1 MVPLLPKPLTQVWIA
16 LCAWLLV
23 WFLKAIS
30 KTDWSLQRLMRVL
43 QLNVFVKQELLALA
57 RGVPPPEPDT
67 GQLGLGV

>member
-1 MVPLLPKPLTQVWIA
+1 
-16 LCAWLLV
+16 
-23 WFLKAIS
+23 
-30 KTDWSLQRLMRVL
+30 MRVL